1 VHAPDYLE
9 PVVGWRVWNLLE
21 VGGEVRLSS
30 LVYGEAWP
38 VRHELS
44 AVCRLGARVAMSSR
58 QRSLPR
64 HCAPYVQCSCGI
76 HATRT
81 LEQGAVY
88 LGSGSEGRS
97 SGAFRVLG
105 RVLIWGSVVE
115 GERGW
120 RGSRAYP
127 ERVYLPAEV
136 SEKWAF
142 GLAAYGV
149 PIELLDCRNDPEAL
163 RSALSRVGVDSG
175 PRGC

>member
-1 VHAPDYLE
+1 MHAPDYLE

-21 VGGEVRLSS
+21 VAGEVRLSS
-30 LVYGEAWP
+30 LVYSKAWP
-38 VRHELS
+38 VRQELS
-44 AVCRLGARVAMSSR
+44 AVCRLGTRVPMSSR
-58 QRSLPR
+58 QRSLPPHR
-64 HCAPYVQCSCGI
+64 APYAQCSCGI
-76 HATRT
+76 HGTRT
-81 LEQGAVY
+81 LEQATVY
-88 LGSGSEGRS
+88 LESGSEGRS
-97 SGAFRVLG
+97 SGACRVLG

-136 SEKWAF
+136 GAKWAF

-163 RSALSRVGVDSG
+163 RSALRRVAVDSS

>member
-21 VGGEVRLSS
+21 VGSEVRLSS

-38 VRHELS
+38 VRQELS
-44 AVCRLGARVAMSSR
+44 AVCRLGSRFAMSSR

-64 HCAPYVQCSCGI
+64 HGAPYARCSCGI

-81 LEQGAVY
+81 LEQAAAY
-88 LGSGSEGRS
+88 LEPSSEGRRP
-97 SGAFRVLG
+97 GAFRVLG

-115 GERGW
+115 AERGW

-127 ERVYLPAEV
+127 DRIYLPAEV
-136 SEKWAF
+136 SENWAF

-149 PIELLDCRNDPEAL
+149 PIELLDCRNDPDAIQLAL
-163 RSALSRVGVDSG
+163 RRAR
-175 PRGC
+175 R